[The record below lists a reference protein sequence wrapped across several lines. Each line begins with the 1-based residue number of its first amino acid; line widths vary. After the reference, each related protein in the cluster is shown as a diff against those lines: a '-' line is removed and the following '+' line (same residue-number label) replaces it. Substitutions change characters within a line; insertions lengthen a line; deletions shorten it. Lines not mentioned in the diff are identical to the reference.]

1 MGEQTLVTI
10 TDDLSERQNV
20 SMMSDSGHSTD
31 GLTQMPLTL
40 LTTRVGPY
48 LIFYPG
54 QSQGSAVRVFAA

>member
-40 LTTRVGPY
+40 LTRVGPY

-54 QSQGSAVRVFAA
+54 QSQGSAVRIFAA